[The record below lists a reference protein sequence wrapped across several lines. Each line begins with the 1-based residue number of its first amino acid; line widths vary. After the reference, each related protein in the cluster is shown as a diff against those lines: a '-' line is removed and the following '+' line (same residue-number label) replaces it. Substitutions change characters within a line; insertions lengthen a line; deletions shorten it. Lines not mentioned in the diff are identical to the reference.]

1 MAPWFWYAVLAAVLY
16 GAHQI
21 FTRLAAERIGE
32 GLGGFIVE
40 ASAALSISIYLAILW
55 FAGRSTQKFS
65 EPVSLTR
72 WLPEFASEL
81 ARSRSFSFFKKAGRF
96 LLFQQFWLAARRSW
110 PSREFFFSVNHYHGK
125 ESSALRLRSLVC
137 FCCGNRIRN
146 ESSELFD
153 LITAN
158 FRLL

>member
-1 MAPWFWYAVLAAVLY
+1 MAAWFWYAVLAAVLY

-40 ASAALSISIYLAILW
+40 ATAALSILIYL
-55 FAGRSTQKFS
+55 RFS
-65 EPVSLTR
+65 GLREVGLRNSAEPVSLTR
-72 WLPEFASEL
+72 WLLEFASEQ
-81 ARSRSFSFFKKAGRF
+81 ARSRSSSFFKKAGRF

-110 PSREFFFSVNHYHGK
+110 PSRGFFSFVNHYHGN